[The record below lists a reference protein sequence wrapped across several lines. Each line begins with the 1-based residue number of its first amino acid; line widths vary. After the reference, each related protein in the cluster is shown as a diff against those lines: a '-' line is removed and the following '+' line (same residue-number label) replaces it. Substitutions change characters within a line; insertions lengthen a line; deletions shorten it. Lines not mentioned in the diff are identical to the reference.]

1 MTDELVGGIRPVWLR
16 RLLNPNMRL
25 FGRNDIVLLGG
36 LAVALFVLFNRPLQ
50 EMFDFVREIEDTY
63 NVRLLPALMILVG
76 LFVFHQFR
84 KREEVR
90 VAALTSATAAEHATV
105 RADEMERLIA
115 FSQAIARSLTE
126 ESIKSAAI
134 AHVPLLAPNR
144 ILWALAR
151 SEGQWRPLMNVGN
164 VAPGAQESAAKVAL
178 CEIDPPPG
186 VEPEFTCFPM
196 IIAGNPVGVLGVAT
210 QPPLADEQRR
220 ILTTAAALLA
230 VSLKN
235 AELFREVVESNVRD
249 PLTSCV
255 TRRHGM
261 GIFQTEMRRSRRSQ
275 LPMSLIVFDL
285 DHFKAINDRYGHL
298 AGDAVLGAVG
308 GRMNSVLRGSD
319 LKCRYGGE
327 EFLILLPDT
336 PTQGAIRV
344 AETLRR
350 EIEGSSIPWNEDM
363 LRVTASFG
371 ITSITPGEMDPL
383 AAIARADEAL
393 YRAKQDGRNCV
404 RSAAEAEALV

>member
-1 MTDELVGGIRPVWLR
+1 
-16 RLLNPNMRL
+16 MRL
-25 FGRNDIVLLGG
+25 FGRNDIVLLGC

-50 EMFDFVREIEDTY
+50 EGFDFVREVEETY
-63 NVRLLPALMILVG
+63 QVRLLPALLILVG
-76 LFVFHQFR
+76 TFIFHQYR

-90 VAALTSATAAEHATV
+90 TAALASAAAAEEATV
-105 RADEMERLIA
+105 RAEEMERLIA
-115 FSQAIARSLTE
+115 FGQAIARSLTE
-126 ESIKSAAI
+126 ESIKAAAI
-134 AHVPLLAPNR
+134 AHVPQLAPNR
-144 ILWALAR
+144 AAWALAR
-151 SEGQWRPLMNVGN
+151 SDGQWRPLMNLGDVT
-164 VAPGAQESAAKVAL
+164 PSAQESAAKIAL

-196 IIAGNPVGVLGVAT
+196 IIAGMPVGVLGVAAK
-210 QPPLADEQRR
+210 PSMADEQRR
-220 ILTTAAALLA
+220 ILTSAAALLA

-235 AELFREVVESNVRD
+235 SELFREVVESNVRD
-249 PLTSCV
+249 PLTACV

-261 GIFQTEMRRSRRSQ
+261 GIFQTEMRRARRSQ

-308 GRMNSVLRGSD
+308 GRMNAVLRGSD

-336 PTQGAIRV
+336 PAQGGHRV

-350 EIEGSSIPWNEDM
+350 EIEANAIPWSDET

-371 ITSITPGEMDPL
+371 ITAITPGEMDPL

>member
-1 MTDELVGGIRPVWLR
+1 
-16 RLLNPNMRL
+16 MRL
-25 FGRNDIVLLGG
+25 FGRNDLVLLSG
-36 LAVALFVLFNRPLQ
+36 LAVALYVLFYQPLQ
-50 EMFDFVREIEDTY
+50 HMFDFVREIERTY
-63 NVRLLPALMILVG
+63 QVQLLPALMILVG
-76 LFVFHQFR
+76 LFVFHQYR

-90 VAALTSATAAEHATV
+90 VSALTSAAAAAEAIS
-105 RADEMERLIA
+105 RSEEMERLIA

-126 ESIKSAAI
+126 ESIKSAAV
-134 AHVPLLAPNR
+134 AHIPLLAPNR
-144 ILWALAR
+144 TVWALAR
-151 SEGQWRPLMNVGN
+151 TEGQWRPLMNVGN
-164 VAPGAQESAAKVAL
+164 LAPGAQESAAKIAL

-196 IIAGNPVGVLGVAT
+196 IIAGNPVGVLGVAAR
-210 QPPLADEQRR
+210 PPLAGEQRR

-235 AELFREVVESNVRD
+235 SELFREVVESNVRD

-261 GIFQTEMRRSRRSQ
+261 GIFQTEMRRARRSQ

-285 DHFKAINDRYGHL
+285 DHFKGINDRYGHL

-336 PTQGAIRV
+336 PSQGALRV

-350 EIEGSSIPWNEDM
+350 EIEGTSIPWNDDT

-371 ITSITPGEMDPL
+371 LTAITPGEMDPL

>member
-1 MTDELVGGIRPVWLR
+1 
-16 RLLNPNMRL
+16 MRL
-25 FGRNDIVLLGG
+25 FGRNDIVLLGC

-50 EMFDFVREIEDTY
+50 EGFDFVREVEETY
-63 NVRLLPALMILVG
+63 QVRLLPALLILVG
-76 LFVFHQFR
+76 TFIFHQYR

-90 VAALTSATAAEHATV
+90 SAALASAAAADEATARAE
-105 RADEMERLIA
+105 EMERLIA
-115 FSQAIARSLTE
+115 FGQAIARSLTE
-126 ESIKSAAI
+126 ESIKAAAI
-134 AHVPLLAPNR
+134 AHIPQLAPNR
-144 ILWALAR
+144 AAWALAR
-151 SEGQWRPLMNVGN
+151 SDGQWRPLMNLGDVTP
-164 VAPGAQESAAKVAL
+164 AAQESAAKIAL

-196 IIAGNPVGVLGVAT
+196 IIAGMPVGVLGVAAK
-210 QPPLADEQRR
+210 PVMADEQRR
-220 ILTTAAALLA
+220 ILTSAAALLA

-235 AELFREVVESNVRD
+235 SELFREVVESNVRD
-249 PLTSCV
+249 PLTACV

-261 GIFQTEMRRSRRSQ
+261 GIFQTEMRRARRSQ

-285 DHFKAINDRYGHL
+285 DHFKGINDRYGHL

-308 GRMNSVLRGSD
+308 GRMNAVLRGSD

-336 PTQGAIRV
+336 PAQGAQRV

-350 EIEGSSIPWNEDM
+350 EIEANAIPWNDET
-363 LRVTASFG
+363 LRITASFG
-371 ITSITPGEMDPL
+371 ITAITPGEMDPL

-404 RSAAEAEALV
+404 RIAAEAEALV

>member
-1 MTDELVGGIRPVWLR
+1 
-16 RLLNPNMRL
+16 MRL
-25 FGRNDIVLLGG
+25 FGRNDIVLLGT
-36 LAVALFVLFNRPLQ
+36 LAIALWVVFSQPLQ
-50 EMFDFVREIEDTY
+50 QVFDFVRDIEDTY
-63 NVRLLPALMILVG
+63 QVRLLPGLMILVG
-76 LFVFHQFR
+76 MFVFHQYR

-90 VAALTSATAAEHATV
+90 VSARAAATAAEMATT
-105 RADEMERLIA
+105 RAEEMERLIA
-115 FSQAIARSLTE
+115 FGQAIARSLTE
-126 ESIKSAAI
+126 ESIKAAAI
-134 AHVPLLAPNR
+134 AHLPQLAPNR
-144 ILWALAR
+144 VSWALAR
-151 SEGQWRPLMNVGN
+151 SDGQWRPLMNVGD
-164 VAPGAQESAAKVAL
+164 ATPIAQETAAKIAL
-178 CEIDPPPG
+178 SEIDPPPG
-186 VEPEFTCFPM
+186 VEPEFSCFPL
-196 IIAGNPVGVLGVAT
+196 IIAGMPVGVLGVAAS
-210 QPPLADEQRR
+210 PPLADEQRR

-230 VSLKN
+230 VALKN

-249 PLTSCV
+249 PLTGCV
-255 TRRHGM
+255 TRRHAM
-261 GIFQTEMRRSRRSQ
+261 GVFQTELRRARRSQ

-285 DHFKAINDRYGHL
+285 DHFKSVNDRYGHL

-327 EFLILLPDT
+327 EFMILLPDT
-336 PTQGAIRV
+336 PTQGAHRV

-350 EIEGSSIPWNEDM
+350 EIESHSIPWNDET

-371 ITSITPGEMDPL
+371 LTSITPGEMDPL

>member
-1 MTDELVGGIRPVWLR
+1 
-16 RLLNPNMRL
+16 MRL

-36 LAVALFVLFNRPLQ
+36 LAVALFIVFSQPLGK
-50 EMFDFVREIEDTY
+50 MFDFVREIEDTY
-63 NVRLLPALMILVG
+63 QVKLLPAFMILVA
-76 LFVFHQFR
+76 LYSFHQVR

-90 VAALTSATAAEHATV
+90 VAALASASAAAEATS
-105 RADEMERLIA
+105 RAEEMERLIA

-126 ESIKSAAI
+126 ESIKAAAI
-134 AHVPLLAPNR
+134 AHVPQLAPNR
-144 ILWALAR
+144 IAWALAR
-151 SEGQWRPLMNVGN
+151 SDGQWRPLMSVGD
-164 VAPGAQESAAKVAL
+164 VTPLAQESAAKIAL

-196 IIAGNPVGVLGVAT
+196 IIAGMPVGVLGVAAK
-210 QPPLADEQRR
+210 PEMADDQRR

-235 AELFREVVESNVRD
+235 SELFREVVESNVRD
-249 PLTSCV
+249 PLTACV

-261 GIFQTEMRRSRRSQ
+261 GIFQTEMRRARRSQ
-275 LPMSLIVFDL
+275 LAMSLIVFDL

-308 GRMNSVLRGSD
+308 GRMNAVLRGSD

-336 PTQGAIRV
+336 PAQGGQRV

-350 EIEGSSIPWNEDM
+350 EIEGNAIPWNDEL

-371 ITSITPGEMDPL
+371 LTAITPGEMDPL

>member
-1 MTDELVGGIRPVWLR
+1 
-16 RLLNPNMRL
+16 MRL
-25 FGRNDIVLLGG
+25 FGRNDIVLVGALALG
-36 LAVALFVLFNRPLQ
+36 LIVLFSQPLQ
-50 EMFDFVREIEDTY
+50 GVFDFVRDIEDTY
-63 NVRLLPALMILVG
+63 QVRLLPALLILVG
-76 LFVFHQFR
+76 IFTFHQYR

-90 VAALTSATAAEHATV
+90 VSALASAAAAADATARAE
-105 RADEMERLIA
+105 EMERLIA
-115 FSQAIARSLTE
+115 FGQAIARSLTE
-126 ESIKSAAI
+126 ESIKAAAI
-134 AHVPLLAPNR
+134 AHVPLLAPDR
-144 ILWALAR
+144 AVWALAR
-151 SEGQWRPLMNVGN
+151 SDGQWRPLMNVGD
-164 VAPGAQESAAKVAL
+164 ATPAAQETAAKIAL
-178 CEIDPPPG
+178 SEIDPPPG
-186 VEPEFTCFPM
+186 VEPDFTCFPM
-196 IIAGNPVGVLGVAT
+196 IIGGMPVGVLGVAVN
-210 QPPLADEQRR
+210 PPLTDEQRR

-235 AELFREVVESNVRD
+235 SELFREVVESNVRD
-249 PLTSCV
+249 PLTGCV
-255 TRRHGM
+255 TRRHAM
-261 GIFQTEMRRSRRSQ
+261 SVFQTELRRARRSQ

-285 DHFKAINDRYGHL
+285 DHFKSVNDRFGHL

-327 EFLILLPDT
+327 EFMILLPDT
-336 PTQGAIRV
+336 PTQGAHRV

-350 EIEGSSIPWNEDM
+350 EIESYSVPWNDET

-371 ITSITPGEMDPL
+371 ITAITPGEMDPL

>member
-1 MTDELVGGIRPVWLR
+1 
-16 RLLNPNMRL
+16 MRL

-63 NVRLLPALMILVG
+63 DVRLLPALMILVG
-76 LFVFHQFR
+76 LFVFHQYR

-90 VAALTSATAAEHATV
+90 VAAATSAAAAHDATL

-115 FSQAIARSLTE
+115 FGQAIARSLTE

-144 ILWALAR
+144 TVWALAR
-151 SEGQWRPLMNVGN
+151 REGQWRPLMNVGN
-164 VAPGAQESAAKVAL
+164 VAPGAQESAARIAL

-186 VEPEFTCFPM
+186 VPPEFTCFPM
-196 IIAGNPVGVLGVAT
+196 IIAGNPVGVLGVAA

-235 AELFREVVESNVRD
+235 SELFREVVESNVRD

-261 GIFQTEMRRSRRSQ
+261 GVFQTEMRRARRSQ

-285 DHFKAINDRYGHL
+285 DHFKGINDRYGHL

-327 EFLILLPDT
+327 EFMILLPDT
-336 PTQGAIRV
+336 PVQGAQRV

-350 EIEGSSIPWNEDM
+350 EIEGTAIPWNDDT

-371 ITSITPGEMDPL
+371 LTAITPGEMDPL

>member
-1 MTDELVGGIRPVWLR
+1 
-16 RLLNPNMRL
+16 MRL
-25 FGRNDIVLLGG
+25 FGRNDIVLVGALALG
-36 LAVALFVLFNRPLQ
+36 LIVLFSQPLQ
-50 EMFDFVREIEDTY
+50 GVFDFVRDIEDTY
-63 NVRLLPALMILVG
+63 QVRLLPALLILVG
-76 LFVFHQFR
+76 IFTFHQYR

-90 VAALTSATAAEHATV
+90 VAALASAAAAADATARAE
-105 RADEMERLIA
+105 EMERLIA
-115 FSQAIARSLTE
+115 FGQAIARSLTE
-126 ESIKSAAI
+126 ESIKSAAL
-134 AHVPLLAPNR
+134 AHVPLLAPDR
-144 ILWALAR
+144 AVWALAR
-151 SEGQWRPLMNVGN
+151 GDGQWRPLMNVGDATP
-164 VAPGAQESAAKVAL
+164 VAQETAAKIAL
-178 CEIDPPPG
+178 SEIDPPPG
-186 VEPEFTCFPM
+186 VEPEFICFPM
-196 IIAGNPVGVLGVAT
+196 IIGGMPVGVLGVAAK
-210 QPPLADEQRR
+210 PPLTDEQRR

-235 AELFREVVESNVRD
+235 SELFREVVESNVRD
-249 PLTSCV
+249 PLTGCV
-255 TRRHGM
+255 TRRHAM
-261 GIFQTEMRRSRRSQ
+261 SVFQTELRRARRSQ

-285 DHFKAINDRYGHL
+285 DHFKSVNDRYGHL

-327 EFLILLPDT
+327 EFMILLPDT
-336 PTQGAIRV
+336 PTQGAHRV

-350 EIEGSSIPWNEDM
+350 EIESYSVPWNDET

-371 ITSITPGEMDPL
+371 ITAITPGEMDPL

>member
-1 MTDELVGGIRPVWLR
+1 
-16 RLLNPNMRL
+16 MRL
-25 FGRNDIVLLGG
+25 FGRNDLVLLSG
-36 LAVALFVLFNRPLQ
+36 LAVALYVLFYQPLQ
-50 EMFDFVREIEDTY
+50 HMFDFVREIERTY
-63 NVRLLPALMILVG
+63 QVQLLPALMILVG
-76 LFVFHQFR
+76 LFVFHQYR

-90 VAALTSATAAEHATV
+90 VAALTSAAAAAEAIS
-105 RADEMERLIA
+105 RSEEMERLIA

-126 ESIKSAAI
+126 ESIKSAAV
-134 AHVPLLAPNR
+134 AHIPLLAPNR
-144 ILWALAR
+144 TVWALAR
-151 SEGQWRPLMNVGN
+151 TEGQWRPLMNVGN
-164 VAPGAQESAAKVAL
+164 VSPGAQESAAKIAL

-196 IIAGNPVGVLGVAT
+196 IIAGNPVGVLGVAA
-210 QPPLADEQRR
+210 QPPLVDEQRR

-235 AELFREVVESNVRD
+235 SELFREVVESNVRD

-261 GIFQTEMRRSRRSQ
+261 GIFQTEMRRARRSQ
-275 LPMSLIVFDL
+275 LPMALIVFDL

-336 PTQGAIRV
+336 PSQGALRV

-350 EIEGSSIPWNEDM
+350 EIEGTSIPWNDDT

-371 ITSITPGEMDPL
+371 ITAITPGEMDPL

>member
-1 MTDELVGGIRPVWLR
+1 
-16 RLLNPNMRL
+16 MRL

-36 LAVALFVLFNRPLQ
+36 LAVALFIVFSQPLGKL
-50 EMFDFVREIEDTY
+50 FDFVREIEDTY
-63 NVRLLPALMILVG
+63 QVKLLPAFMILVA
-76 LFVFHQFR
+76 LYSFHQVR

-90 VAALTSATAAEHATV
+90 VAALASASAAAEATARAE
-105 RADEMERLIA
+105 EMERLIA

-126 ESIKSAAI
+126 ESIKAAAI
-134 AHVPLLAPNR
+134 AHVPQLAPNR
-144 ILWALAR
+144 IAWALAR
-151 SEGQWRPLMNVGN
+151 SDGQWRPLMNVGDGT
-164 VAPGAQESAAKVAL
+164 PLAQESAAKIAL

-196 IIAGNPVGVLGVAT
+196 IIAGMPVGVLGVAAK
-210 QPPLADEQRR
+210 PEMADDQRR

-235 AELFREVVESNVRD
+235 SELFREVVESNVRD
-249 PLTSCV
+249 PLTACV

-261 GIFQTEMRRSRRSQ
+261 GIFQTEMRRARRSQ
-275 LPMSLIVFDL
+275 LAMSLIVFDL

-308 GRMNSVLRGSD
+308 GRMNAVLRGSD

-336 PTQGAIRV
+336 PAQGGQRV

-350 EIEGSSIPWNEDM
+350 EIEGSAIPWNDEL

-371 ITSITPGEMDPL
+371 LTAITPGEMDPL

>member
-1 MTDELVGGIRPVWLR
+1 
-16 RLLNPNMRL
+16 MRL

-36 LAVALFVLFNRPLQ
+36 LAVALFIVFSQPLGK
-50 EMFDFVREIEDTY
+50 MFDFVREIEDTY
-63 NVRLLPALMILVG
+63 QVQLLPAFMILVA
-76 LFVFHQFR
+76 LYSFHQVR

-90 VAALTSATAAEHATV
+90 VAALASASAAADATARAE
-105 RADEMERLIA
+105 EMERLIA

-126 ESIKSAAI
+126 ESIKAAAV
-134 AHVPLLAPNR
+134 AHIPQLAPNR
-144 ILWALAR
+144 VAWALAR
-151 SEGQWRPLMNVGN
+151 TDGQWRPLMNVGD
-164 VAPGAQESAAKVAL
+164 VTPSAQESAAKIAL
-178 CEIDPPPG
+178 CEIDPHPG

-196 IIAGNPVGVLGVAT
+196 IIAGMPVGVLGVAAK
-210 QPPLADEQRR
+210 PGMADDQRR

-235 AELFREVVESNVRD
+235 SELFREVVESNVRD
-249 PLTSCV
+249 PLTACV

-261 GIFQTEMRRSRRSQ
+261 GIFQTEMRRARRSQ
-275 LPMSLIVFDL
+275 LPMALIVFDL
-285 DHFKAINDRYGHL
+285 DHFKAVNDRYGHL

-308 GRMNSVLRGSD
+308 GRMNAVLRGSD

-336 PTQGAIRV
+336 PAQGAQRV

-350 EIEGSSIPWNEDM
+350 EIEANSIPWNDEQ
-363 LRVTASFG
+363 LRITASFG
-371 ITSITPGEMDPL
+371 VTAITPGEMDPL